1 MEIRNLEYFLEVV
14 RTKSFTKAAQNLFIT
29 QPTIS
34 RMIKN
39 LEDELEVV
47 LFERLGKG
55 VELTDAG
62 RTILF
67 QAQNIVSS
75 VHSLS
80 DELADVMQLKKGQ
93 IKIGLPPMI
102 GANFFPQVIGQFNKT
117 YPNIKVQLWESGAKR
132 AEDDVANG
140 NLEIG
145 VTLLP
150 VQEDVFQWF
159 SFVQDKLSVV
169 VHPSHRLAGKT
180 SVSLLELAS
189 EEFILFNE
197 DFLLHD
203 RIINE
208 CVRVGFQPQ
217 VVYESSQWDFISEMV
232 AADLGVALLPGTIC
246 NQLDKQRL
254 SVLPLVQPEI
264 PWHLAVI
271 WRKNRYLSFA
281 AREWL
286 QFTRKLLQANC

>member
-1 MEIRNLEYFLEVV
+1 MDIRNLEYFLEVV

-39 LEDELEVV
+39 LEEELDVV

-55 VELTDAG
+55 AELTDAG
-62 RTILF
+62 RAILL
-67 QAQNIVSS
+67 QAQNIVNS
-75 VHSLS
+75 VNGLSAELS
-80 DELADVMQLKKGQ
+80 DVIQLKKGH
-93 IKIGLPPMI
+93 IHIGLPPMI
-102 GANFFPQVIGQFNKT
+102 GANFFPRIIGQFNKL
-117 YPNIKVQLWESGAKR
+117 YPKIKVQLWEYGAKKV
-132 AEDDVANG
+132 EDHVADG
-140 NLEIG
+140 TLELG

-159 SFVQDKLSVV
+159 SFVKDELRVV
-169 VHPSHRLAGKT
+169 LNPAHRLAGRP
-180 SVSLLELAS
+180 SVTLAELAS
-189 EEFILFNE
+189 EELILFSE

-208 CVRVGFQPQ
+208 CISAGFQPR

-232 AADLGVALLPGTIC
+232 AADLGVAFLPGTIC
-246 NQLDKQRL
+246 QQLDKQKV
-254 SVLPLVQPEI
+254 SAPSLVQPAI

-271 WRKNRYLSFA
+271 WRKDRYLSYA

-286 QFTRKLLQANC
+286 NFTREQLQAN